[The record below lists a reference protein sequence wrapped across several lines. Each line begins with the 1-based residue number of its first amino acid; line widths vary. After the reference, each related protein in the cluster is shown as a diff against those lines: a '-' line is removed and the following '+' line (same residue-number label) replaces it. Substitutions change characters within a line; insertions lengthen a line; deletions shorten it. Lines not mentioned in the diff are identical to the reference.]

1 MMLRLALAI
10 ISCASIAAFRMIP
23 TSSRMIGVRRF
34 MSDTEQGAETVDSE
48 ADIEGYN
55 YICDKMEADS
65 NYNPL
70 KDTDPKVQAV
80 MSMLFCVC
88 LSILI
93 KSLL

>member
-1 MMLRLALAI
+1 MMVHVALI
-10 ISCASIAAFRMIP
+10 LMSCVSITAFHVPFRMIR
-23 TSSRMIGVRRF
+23 SSRVL
-34 MSDTEQGAETVDSE
+34 MSDTNEQGAGTVDSE

-80 MSMLFCVC
+80 NTPKPS
-88 LSILI
+88 
-93 KSLL
+93 